1 MVRAISVCRC
11 VGAVW
16 LGSVYGEGEWEQGGM
31 EAGWQ
36 TGGIT
41 SAVPAVTTTATKA
54 TTRIAATQV
63 YRVVKLTKCQRH

>member
-1 MVRAISVCRC
+1 MER
-11 VGAVW
+11 
-16 LGSVYGEGEWEQGGM
+16 GEWEQEGS

-41 SAVPAVTTTATKA
+41 SAVPAVTTTATATKA

-63 YRVVKLTKCQRH
+63 YRVVKLSKCQRH

>member
-1 MVRAISVCRC
+1 MGMGRGVECR
-11 VGAVW
+11 
-16 LGSVYGEGEWEQGGM
+16 

-41 SAVPAVTTTATKA
+41 SAVPAATTATKA

-63 YRVVKLTKCQRH
+63 YRVVKLTKCLEALNS